1 MINLLSCPDFIAQ
14 HRTHPKHFTRQRHL
28 TFPNL
33 VLFLLNQPNSALQTE
48 LDAFFQTLNGS
59 AFETQVVTAQA
70 FSKARHKLSASV
82 FEALNG
88 FLHAQMEELGLH
100 KTWQGLRLLAVDG
113 SGMHLPLEDS
123 LARHFGTHNGLPV
136 ARVSVLQDLLSEQAL
151 HTLLVT
157 SDVDERGCASMHL
170 DHAPDNSLILF
181 DRGYPAHWLFVELQ
195 RCQQQF
201 LMRLTLTHSREV
213 RAFVAS
219 GKDDDTVSM
228 TCRHGSSRQ
237 VCKQSGV
244 DPDTPFWI
252 RLIRVTLPTGETEVL
267 ATSLLDTEAFPTELF
282 ADLYHRRWGIE
293 TDYRRLKQTLTL
305 ENVSGRTVCAVQQ
318 DIHAC
323 QLLKNLALLMQALQ
337 QPEIERK
344 TAHRKLAWKANFT
357 QGVSRLKHT
366 LVALLVRPS
375 REALDNLLT
384 LIGNC
389 LSAVRPGRR
398 WPRRRKRS
406 ATKGCEGYKPTR

>member
-1 MINLLSCPDFIAQ
+1 MLSCPDFIAQ

-48 LDAFFQTLNGS
+48 LDAFFQTLNDS

-70 FSKARHKLSASV
+70 FSKARQKLRASV

-88 FLHAQMEELGLH
+88 ALHAQMDELGLH

-113 SGMHLPLEDS
+113 SSMHLPLEDP

-136 ARVSVLQDLLSEQAL
+136 ARVSVLQDLLSDQAL

-157 SDVDERGCASMHL
+157 PDVDERSCAGMHL

-181 DRGYPAHWLFVELQ
+181 DRGYPAHWLFGALQ
-195 RCQQQF
+195 RRQQQF
-201 LMRLTLTHSREV
+201 LIRLTLTHSREV

-228 TCRHGSSRQ
+228 TCRHGFSRQ
-237 VCKQSGV
+237 VCKQYGI
-244 DPDTPFWI
+244 DPDTPLRI
-252 RLIRVTLPTGETEVL
+252 RLIRVTLPTGEAEVL
-267 ATSLLDTEAFPTELF
+267 ATSLLDTDAFPAALF

-337 QPEIERK
+337 QPDIERK